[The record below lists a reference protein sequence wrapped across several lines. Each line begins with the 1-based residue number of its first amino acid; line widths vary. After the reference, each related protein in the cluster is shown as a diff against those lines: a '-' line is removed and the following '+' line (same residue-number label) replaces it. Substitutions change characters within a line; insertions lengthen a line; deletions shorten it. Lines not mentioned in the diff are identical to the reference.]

1 MLREVPSLLPLD
13 FCSRPYH
20 NLFSCLLLSSPF
32 TNMMLFITVST
43 LCLMATTYAA
53 PAVTY
58 PAPGACSGSCGT
70 HDPSLIRRSDGTYF
84 RFTTNGHIGV
94 STAPS
99 ITGPWTNKGAA
110 LSKGSSLT
118 QGSDQWAPDVT
129 LVGSTYYMYYAV
141 SQFGSQNS
149 GIGVATSTTLEAGS
163 WTDHGTTGISSTS
176 VKPYNAIDPNLF
188 QASGQWYLN
197 FGSFWHDIY
206 QATMKSNLLT
216 IAGSSVNIAYNPSG
230 SHAEEGS
237 FVFPYGTYYY
247 LFYSAGQCCGLN
259 TSKPPAG
266 QEYMIKVCRS
276 SLPSSGYV
284 RPLSLPM

>member
-1 MLREVPSLLPLD
+1 MFTAAAAL
-13 FCSRPYH
+13 
-20 NLFSCLLLSSPF
+20 CLLS
-32 TNMMLFITVST
+32 TNH
-43 LCLMATTYAA
+43 AA
-53 PAVTY
+53 LAVTY

-94 STAPS
+94 SVALNIS
-99 ITGPWTNKGAA
+99 GPWTNKGAA

-118 QGSDQWAPDVT
+118 QGNDQWAPDVT

-149 GIGVATSTTLEAGS
+149 SIGVATSTTLKAGS

-176 VKPYNAIDPNLF
+176 AKPYNAIDPNLI
-188 QASGQWYLN
+188 QANGQWYLN

-206 QATMKSNLLT
+206 QATMESNLLT
-216 IAGSSVNIAYNPSG
+216 VSGPAANIAYDPSG
-230 SHAEEGS
+230 SHAQEGS
-237 FVFPYGTYYY
+237 FVFPHGGYYY
-247 LFYSAGQCCGLN
+247 LFYSAGQCCGFN
-259 TSKPPAG
+259 TSKPPLG

-276 SLPSSGYV
+276 SSPSSGYV
-284 RPLSLPM
+284 SFPILPDNLSVIESN